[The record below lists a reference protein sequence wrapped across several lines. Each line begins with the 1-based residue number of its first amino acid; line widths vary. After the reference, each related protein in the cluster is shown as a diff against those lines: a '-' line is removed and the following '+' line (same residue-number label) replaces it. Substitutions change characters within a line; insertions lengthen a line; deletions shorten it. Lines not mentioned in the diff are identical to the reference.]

1 MYRSLIFSTDIP
13 SKDRLHVLTPRLNAI
28 LGNGNWIIDLDDRER
43 RMVVACIQ
51 GTSAKSIL
59 EQLREVGIAAEFIT
73 DLPSYC

>member
-13 SKDRLHVLTPRLNAI
+13 SKDRLHVLTPQLNSI

-43 RMVVACIQ
+43 RMVVACAPD
-51 GTSAKSIL
+51 TSARSL
-59 EQLREVGIAAEFIT
+59 LDQLKEVGIAAEFIT